1 MSLCTALL
9 VPASSPASEAAAES
23 ARRCMGAD
31 RGPNQATIHF
41 LRASMLCLVNRVRD
55 HYRLRSL
62 QFNPELRSSA
72 TGHSNDMVAD
82 DYFSHFGP
90 QGSTPSGRLARSGY
104 LARVANFRIGENI
117 GGGVG
122 RLGSPLTVFR
132 AWMHS
137 PPHRANILDRDF
149 REFGV
154 GVARGFPLGRSSDAA
169 TYTLD
174 LGSRP

>member
-1 MSLCTALL
+1 
-9 VPASSPASEAAAES
+9 
-23 ARRCMGAD
+23 
-31 RGPNQATIHF
+31 
-41 LRASMLCLVNRVRD
+41 MLCLVNRVRD
-55 HYRLRSL
+55 HDGMRQLE
-62 QFNPELRSSA
+62 FNQELRSSA

-82 DYFSHFGP
+82 DYFSHYGP
-90 QGSTPSGRLARSGY
+90 EGSTPSGRLARSGY
-104 LARVANFRIGENI
+104 LARAINYQIGENI

-122 RLGSPLTVFR
+122 RFGSPLAVFR

-154 GVARGFPLGRSSDAA
+154 GVARGFPLGGGSDAA

-174 LGSRP
+174 LGARP